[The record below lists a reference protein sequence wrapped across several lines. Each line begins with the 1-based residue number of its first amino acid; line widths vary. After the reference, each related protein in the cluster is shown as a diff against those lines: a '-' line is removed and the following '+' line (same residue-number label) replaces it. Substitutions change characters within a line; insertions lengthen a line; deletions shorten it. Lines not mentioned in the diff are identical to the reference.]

1 MNKSKTPKKI
11 LALVLCVMMF
21 ISIIPMSVFAAV
33 GNYNKDYVSD
43 THDVFKHT
51 ESTLAPG
58 VEQYINY
65 AYAKDGNQMVYYVT
79 IADISRDDVIVQ
91 TSYKDHYRHQ
101 VIRMSKPHDQVAS
114 AN

>member
-65 AYAKDGNQMVYYVT
+65 AYAKDGM
-79 IADISRDDVIVQ
+79 IVIV
-91 TSYKDHYRHQ
+91 KNLNIFLNI
-101 VIRMSKPHDQVAS
+101 V
-114 AN
+114 